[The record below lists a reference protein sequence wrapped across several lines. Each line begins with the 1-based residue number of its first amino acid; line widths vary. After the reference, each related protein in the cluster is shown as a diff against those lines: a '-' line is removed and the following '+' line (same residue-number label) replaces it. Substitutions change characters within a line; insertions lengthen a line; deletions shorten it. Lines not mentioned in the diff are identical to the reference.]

1 MRVEGPRQFLAGEA
15 IANKR
20 LVKLS
25 GSSIIYADAGDDFIG
40 VSEYAISNAEYGA
53 VRLKNAE
60 GTFEVTASGAIT
72 AGVDIFA
79 ADDGKVSMTPGGK
92 VIGQAIE
99 AATADGDIIEVILQ
113 ESNLEWQ
120 DRVFEAVSDDK
131 TLDVQDN
138 GKAFYVTADAKTIT
152 LPATLTGLDVIIIN
166 GGADAAVA
174 VNISPNAND
183 LIAGPDIAGA
193 DNKDLINTKAT
204 AIRGDFVHITDRATA
219 GYIVKRMKGTWAQEA

>member
-92 VIGQAIE
+92 VIENDEDFVVELLDAEGVAAVHGE
-99 AATADGDIIEVILQ
+99 AFGLSPHFRISYATATDV
-113 ESNLEWQ
+113 LE
-120 DRVFEAVSDDK
+120 
-131 TLDVQDN
+131 
-138 GKAFYVTADAKTIT
+138 DACERIQRFCAS
-152 LPATLTGLDVIIIN
+152 L
-166 GGADAAVA
+166 
-174 VNISPNAND
+174 S
-183 LIAGPDIAGA
+183 
-193 DNKDLINTKAT
+193 
-204 AIRGDFVHITDRATA
+204 
-219 GYIVKRMKGTWAQEA
+219 